1 LIPLQVNWALYGYMA
16 SSPTTARL
24 ARATIVTAGL
34 AMTGAVIGGLC
45 GASAMLAVAVI
56 EEGLHVLPSR
66 EFLSILGLGA
76 MAGAGAGIVG
86 APALAWGLLRRV
98 PLGRAIVV
106 TGLGTIG
113 GAVVGELLNPIN
125 PYALTIPGVIAG
137 GLAGFLT
144 AGVALRLTARRDSS
158 SSDAPAV

>member
-1 LIPLQVNWALYGYMA
+1 
-16 SSPTTARL
+16 
-24 ARATIVTAGL
+24 
-34 AMTGAVIGGLC
+34 
-45 GASAMLAVAVI
+45 
-56 EEGLHVLPSR
+56 VLTSR

-98 PLGRAIVV
+98 PLGRAILV
-106 TGLGTIG
+106 TGLGTIV
-113 GAVVGELLNPIN
+113 GAVVGELLNPFN

-144 AGVALRLTARRDSS
+144 AGVALRLITRRDSS
-158 SSDAPAV
+158 SSDAPAR